1 MLERKTGRLNSKSY
15 PVAQFH
21 ILAIHS
27 LYRSCSHC
35 LPHRKNEG
43 LADLEALKIVNPG
56 PQPKMNPNFML
67 VSKVHLQRLR
77 SQLYPCTQILP
88 RKINLIMNF
97 SGGC

>member
-21 ILAIHS
+21 S

-35 LPHRKNEG
+35 LQYRKNEG
-43 LADLEALKIVNPG
+43 LADLEGPKIVNPG
-56 PQPKMNPNFML
+56 LQPKTNPNFML

-88 RKINLIMNF
+88 LKTNLIMSF